1 MQAVKAKDIAQLL
14 QGELIG
20 NPDVLIYKP
29 AKIEEGEAGAISFFA
44 NPKYEK
50 FLYECRSSVLLIPA
64 DFLPTQKMPEQMTL
78 IKVADVYASLS
89 VLLSHFEQAQKTP
102 PLAAQISP
110 QAYIHPSAKIGKNV
124 QIDAFAY
131 ISAGAQIADNVRIS
145 PQVWID
151 EQVSIGEN
159 TELRAGAKIYKNT
172 KIGANCCI
180 HSNAVIGKEG
190 FGFAPL
196 ADGSYQ
202 KIPQLGIVE
211 IADNVDI
218 GANVVID
225 RATMG
230 RTFIQKG
237 VKLDNL
243 IQVAHNV
250 TIGEN
255 TVIAAQTGLA
265 GSCHIGKNCQIGGQV
280 GVLGHISIANHTKI
294 QAQSGVGKTVKEE
307 NTVLYGS
314 PAFAYNDF
322 LRAYVLFKNLPQLQ
336 KRLIELEN
344 NDKKS

>member
-14 QGELIG
+14 NGELIG
-20 NPDVLIYKP
+20 NPNVLVNKP
-29 AKIEEGEAGAISFFA
+29 AKIEEGEEGAISFFA

-50 FLYECRSSVLLIPA
+50 FVYECKSSVLLIPT
-64 DFLPTQKMPEQMTL
+64 DFLPRQELTATL
-78 IKVADVYASLS
+78 IKVPDVYAALS
-89 VLLSHFEQAQKTP
+89 VLLSHFEQAQKTT
-102 PLAAQISP
+102 AQNANISP
-110 QAYIHPSAKIGKNV
+110 QAFIHPSAKIGNNV
-124 QIDAFAY
+124 QIEAFAY

-151 EQVSIGEN
+151 ERVEIGEN
-159 TELRAGAKIYKNT
+159 TELRAGAKIYKDT
-172 KIGANCCI
+172 KIGKNCCI

-190 FGFAPL
+190 FGYAPL

-243 IQVAHNV
+243 IQIAHNV
-250 TIGEN
+250 SIGEN

-265 GSCHIGKNCQIGGQV
+265 GSCQIGKNCQIGGQV
-280 GVLGHISIANHTKI
+280 GIVGHISIANGTKI
-294 QAQSGVGKTVKEE
+294 QAQSGVDKTIKQE
-307 NTVLYGS
+307 NTALFGS
-314 PAFAYNDF
+314 PALPYNDF
-322 LRAYVLFKNLPQLQ
+322 LRAYVLFKNLPNLQ

>member
-14 QGELIG
+14 NGELIG
-20 NPDVLIYKP
+20 NPNVLVNKP
-29 AKIEEGEAGAISFFA
+29 AKIEEGEEGAISFFA

-50 FLYECRSSVLLIPA
+50 FVYECKSSVLLIPT
-64 DFLPTQKMPEQMTL
+64 DFLPRQELTATL
-78 IKVADVYASLS
+78 IKVPDVYAALS
-89 VLLSHFEQAQKTP
+89 VLLSHFEQAQKTT
-102 PLAAQISP
+102 AQNANISP
-110 QAYIHPSAKIGKNV
+110 QAFIHPSAKIGNNV
-124 QIDAFAY
+124 QIEAFAY

-151 EQVSIGEN
+151 ERVEIGEN
-159 TELRAGAKIYKNT
+159 TELRAGAKIYKDT
-172 KIGANCCI
+172 KIGKNCCV

-190 FGFAPL
+190 FGYAPL

-243 IQVAHNV
+243 IQIAHNV
-250 TIGEN
+250 SIGEN

-265 GSCHIGKNCQIGGQV
+265 GSCQIGKNCQIGGQV
-280 GVLGHISIANHTKI
+280 GIVGHISIANGTKI
-294 QAQSGVGKTVKEE
+294 QAQSGVDKTIKQE
-307 NTVLYGS
+307 NTALFGS
-314 PAFAYNDF
+314 PALPYNDF
-322 LRAYVLFKNLPQLQ
+322 LRAYVLFKNLPNLQ

>member
-14 QGELIG
+14 KGELIG
-20 NPDVLIYKP
+20 NPDALVYKP
-29 AKIEEGEAGAISFFA
+29 AKIEEGEEGAISFFA

-50 FLYECRSSVLLIPA
+50 FLYDCKSSVLLIPT
-64 DFLPTQKMPEQMTL
+64 DFLPRQQLSATL
-78 IKVADVYASLS
+78 IKVPDVYAALS
-89 VLLSHFEQAQKTP
+89 VLLSHFEQAQKTTAP
-102 PLAAQISP
+102 NSNISP
-110 QAYIHPSAKIGKNV
+110 QAFIHPSAKIGNNV
-124 QIDAFAY
+124 QIEAFAY
-131 ISAGAQIADNVRIS
+131 ISAGAQIGDNVRIS

-151 EQVSIGEN
+151 ERVEIGEN
-159 TELRAGAKIYKNT
+159 TELRSGAKIYKDT
-172 KIGANCCI
+172 KIGKNCCI
-180 HSNAVIGKEG
+180 HSNTVIGKEG

-196 ADGSYQ
+196 PDGSYQ

-265 GSCHIGKNCQIGGQV
+265 GSCQIGKNCQIGGQV
-280 GVLGHISIANHTKI
+280 GVVGHISIANGTKI
-294 QAQSGVGKTVKEE
+294 QAQSGVDKTVKSE
-307 NTVLYGS
+307 NSALFGS
-314 PAFAYNDF
+314 PALPYNDF
-322 LRAYVLFKNLPQLQ
+322 LRAYVLFKNLPNLQ

-344 NDKKS
+344 NHKKG